1 MKKGFTLIELLVVIA
16 IIGILA
22 ASALIALNRSQ
33 QRARDARRKSDLSQ
47 VRTVMVQY
55 QSDRGG
61 VYPGQGA
68 LASGPAATANGTVVS
83 NAIDLKTL
91 FDSSTALSS
100 YLAGSTLPDD
110 PLTSGTMYKYINRST
125 KPVGQSGW
133 TQSGG
138 DPKAYTVM
146 AKLEAPATVAVSPN
160 VTWWHVNQLGTP
172 LEHTGDLAGTPTAN

>member
-33 QRARDARRKSDLSQ
+33 ERARDARRKSDLSQ
-47 VRTVMVQY
+47 VRTIMVQY
-55 QSDRGG
+55 QSDRDG
-61 VYPGQGA
+61 VYPGAGA
-68 LASGPAATANGTVVS
+68 TATANGYPVSAAVELTKFFASNTVL
-83 NAIDLKTL
+83 N
-91 FDSSTALSS
+91 S

-110 PLTSGTMYKYINRST
+110 PLAKTGASKYKYINKST
-125 KPVGQSGW
+125 KPVGQDGW
-133 TQSGG
+133 TQATG

-146 AKLEAPATVAVSPN
+146 AKLEAPATVAASPN

-172 LEHTGDLAGTPTAN
+172 LEHTGDASGTPTAN

>member
-33 QRARDARRKSDLSQ
+33 ERARDARRKSDLSQ

-61 VYPGQGA
+61 VYPGSNA
-68 LASGPAATANGTVVS
+68 TATANGTVV
-83 NAIDLKTL
+83 ATAVDLTTFFAATPVL
-91 FDSSTALSS
+91 NS

-110 PLTSGTMYKYINRST
+110 PLTGGTKYKYINRST
-125 KPVGQSGW
+125 KPAGQAGW
-133 TQSGG
+133 MQVGG
-138 DPKAYTVM
+138 DAKAYTVM
-146 AKLEAPATVAVSPN
+146 AKLEAPATVAVAPN

-172 LEHTGDLAGTPTAN
+172 LEHTGDAAGTPTAN